1 MKRVAE
7 QTRVREETVVC
18 IDCESR
24 IALHGAIKL
33 GQEIVCPHCDAELEV
48 IDTDPVEL
56 DWIYEED
63 LDEDEDEDE
72 DW

>member
-1 MKRVAE
+1 MSETKAQAVSAVCPDCGKAVHLKSP
-7 QTRVREETVVC
+7 VR
-18 IDCESR
+18 
-24 IALHGAIKL
+24 L